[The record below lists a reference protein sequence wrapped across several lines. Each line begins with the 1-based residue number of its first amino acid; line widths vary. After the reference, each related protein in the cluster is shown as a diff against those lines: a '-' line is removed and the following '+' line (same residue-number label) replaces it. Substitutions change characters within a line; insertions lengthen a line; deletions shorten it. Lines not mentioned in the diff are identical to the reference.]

1 MKSAGVRPTF
11 QSATER
17 NVSGRRR
24 PHRPRLKS
32 PWRNIQVNKRRV
44 TKPIM
49 VGDVKVG
56 GDAPITVQ
64 SMTKTDTRDVKATV
78 TQIKQ
83 LEEAGCEIIRCAVP
97 DMEAAKALADIKSQ
111 VRIPV
116 IADIHFHH
124 QLALESLKSGVDCL
138 RLNPGNIRDREK
150 VETVVRE
157 AKARQVPIRIGV
169 NFGSLPPVGGIGA
182 TRGISRHTDGVNQ
195 LPKAGEVQEGQ
206 YSVVDHMVDTGLWE
220 IGILED
226 LDFDLIKISLKAFDI
241 DTTVEAYRRLATLVP
256 YPFHLGITESGTAK
270 SGSIRSAIGL
280 GMLLYDGV
288 GDTIRVSLSDDPR
301 EEVYTGFE
309 ILKSLELRKAGPVL
323 VACPSCGRA
332 DIDVIKLANTVDE
345 LLKKTK
351 SPIKVAVMGCEVNG
365 PGEAKDADVG
375 IAAGAGRAIIFR
387 KGRKARIVP
396 ENEMLSALMEE
407 VKLVEAEITT

>member
-1 MKSAGVRPTF
+1 M
-11 QSATER
+11 Q
-17 NVSGRRR
+17 
-24 PHRPRLKS
+24 
-32 PWRNIQVNKRRV
+32 KRRV
-44 TKPIM
+44 TKPVY
-49 VGDVKVG
+49 VGDVKIG

-64 SMTKTDTRDVKATV
+64 SMTKTDTRDVAATV
-78 TQIKQ
+78 QQIREV
-83 LEEAGCEIIRCAVP
+83 EEAGGEIIRCAVP
-97 DMEAAKALADIKSQ
+97 DMEAAKALAEIRKQ
-111 VRIPV
+111 INIPL
-116 IADIHFHH
+116 IADIHFHY

-150 VETVVRE
+150 VEAVVLE

-169 NFGSLPPVGGIGA
+169 NFGSLPPVGGIGV
-182 TRGISRHTDGVNQ
+182 TRGLSRHTDGVNM
-195 LPKAGEVQEGQ
+195 LPKAGEASEGE
-206 YSVVDHMVDTGLWE
+206 YTVVDHMVQTGLWE

-241 DTTVEAYRRLATLVP
+241 DTTVEAYKRLAKMVP
-256 YPFHLGITESGTAK
+256 YPFHLGITEAGTAK

-280 GMLLYDGV
+280 GMLLYDGI

-301 EEVYTGFE
+301 EEIYTGME
-309 ILKSLELRKAGPVL
+309 ILKALELRKEGTTL

-332 DIDVIKLANTVDE
+332 DVDVRALANNVDE
-345 LLKKTK
+345 LLKSIK

-387 KGRKARIVP
+387 KGQKARIVD
-396 ENEMLSALMEE
+396 EADMLSALMEE
-407 VKLVEAEITT
+407 VRKVESEMVDA

>member
-1 MKSAGVRPTF
+1 M
-11 QSATER
+11 Q
-17 NVSGRRR
+17 
-24 PHRPRLKS
+24 
-32 PWRNIQVNKRRV
+32 KRRV
-44 TKPIM
+44 TKPVY

-56 GDAPITVQ
+56 GDAPISVQ
-64 SMTKTDTRDVKATV
+64 SMTKTDTRDVAATV
-78 TQIKQ
+78 RQIREV
-83 LEEAGCEIIRCAVP
+83 EEAGGEIIRCAVP
-97 DMEAAKALADIKSQ
+97 DMEAAKALAEIRKQ
-111 VRIPV
+111 INIPL
-116 IADIHFHH
+116 IADIHFHY

-150 VETVVRE
+150 VEAIVLE

-169 NFGSLPPVGGIGA
+169 NFGSLPPVGGIGV
-182 TRGISRHTDGVNQ
+182 TRGLSRHKDGVNM
-195 LPKAGEVQEGQ
+195 LPKAGEASEGE
-206 YSVVDHMVDTGLWE
+206 YTVVDHMVQTGLWE

-241 DTTVEAYRRLATLVP
+241 DTTVEAYKRLAKMVP
-256 YPFHLGITESGTAK
+256 YPFHLGITEAGTAK

-280 GMLLYDGV
+280 GMLLYEGI

-301 EEVYTGFE
+301 EEIYTGME
-309 ILKSLELRKAGPVL
+309 ILKALELRKEGTTL

-332 DIDVIKLANTVDE
+332 DVDVRSLANNVDE
-345 LLKKTK
+345 LLKSIK

-387 KGRKARIVP
+387 KGQKARIVD
-396 ENEMLSALMEE
+396 EADMLSALMEE
-407 VKLVEAEITT
+407 VRQVESEMVEAQN